1 MNSYLEGILAAMG
14 INILLAFSA
23 RAILATDR
31 LSLGNAGFMAIGAY
45 VSSYLTVNLGWDIYP
60 AIGMAA
66 LGAAAIGF
74 LVGLPVLR
82 LQGIYFVMGTLAFG
96 EVARTFFQNFEPTGG
111 AYGMRGMFGTT
122 LPMVYGFVALFL
134 VLFVVHGASRA
145 GYASDA
151 VHDDD
156 EAARS
161 IGINVVSVRL
171 FAFAWGAMIAGIAG
185 ALFAH
190 YALYIESGNFNF
202 LVSANAVLFVILGGV
217 QTVWGALLGAIIFSL
232 LPEALR
238 FLADWRLTAYGVIL
252 VLLMILRPEGLLT
265 RAGLRTAERILSGM
279 RTGAFSRVVGRLFGR
294 R

>member
-1 MNSYLEGILAAMG
+1 MNVYLEGVLAAMG
-14 INILLAFSA
+14 INILLALSA

-45 VSSYLTVNLGWDIYP
+45 VSSYLTVNLGWGLYP
-60 AIGMAA
+60 A
-66 LGAAAIGF
+66 LGVGGLAAAMVGL

-122 LPMVYGFVALFL
+122 LPMIYAFVTVFL
-134 VLFVVHGASRA
+134 ALFVVHGMSRA
-145 GYASDA
+145 GYAADA

-161 IGINVVSVRL
+161 IGINVVTVRL
-171 FAFAWGAMIAGIAG
+171 FAFAWGALIAGIAG

-217 QTVWGALLGAIIFSL
+217 QTVWGAVLGAVVFSL

-238 FLADWRLTAYGVIL
+238 FLADWRLSAYGLIL
-252 VLLMILRPEGLLT
+252 VALMILRPEGILT
-265 RAGLRTAERILSGM
+265 RALLRRAARLL
-279 RTGAFSRVVGRLFGR
+279 RSRA
-294 R
+294 

>member
-1 MNSYLEGILAAMG
+1 MNVYVEGVLAAMG
-14 INILLAFSA
+14 INILLALSA

-45 VSSYLTVNLGWDIYP
+45 VSSYLTVILGWGLYP
-60 AIGMAA
+60 ALGLGG
-66 LGAAAIGF
+66 LGAAAVGL

-122 LPMVYGFVALFL
+122 LPMIYAFVAVFL
-134 VLFVVHGASRA
+134 ALFVVHGMSRA

-161 IGINVVSVRL
+161 IGINVVTVRL
-171 FAFAWGAMIAGIAG
+171 FAFAWGALIAGVAG

-190 YALYIESGNFNF
+190 YALYIESGNFSF

-217 QTVWGALLGAIIFSL
+217 QTVWGAVLGAVVFSL

-238 FLADWRLTAYGVIL
+238 FLADWRLSAYGLIL
-252 VLLMILRPEGLLT
+252 VVLMILRPEGILT
-265 RAGLRTAERILSGM
+265 RALLRR
-279 RTGAFSRVVGRLFGR
+279 GARLFGR
-294 R
+294 KP

>member
-1 MNSYLEGILAAMG
+1 MNIYLEGVLAAMG
-14 INILLAFSA
+14 INILLALSA

-45 VSSYLTVNLGWDIYP
+45 VSAYLTVSLGWDLYP
-60 AIGMAA
+60 AIAVGGSA
-66 LGAAAIGF
+66 AAAIGL

-96 EVARTFFQNFEPTGG
+96 EVVRTFFQNFEPTGG

-122 LPMVYGFVALFL
+122 LTMIYVFVAAFL
-134 VLFVVHGASRA
+134 VLFLALGRSRL
-145 GYASDA
+145 GYVADA
-151 VHDDD
+151 LHDDD

-161 IGINVVSVRL
+161 IGINVDLLRL
-171 FAFAWGAMIAGIAG
+171 LAFAWGGLIAGIAG

-217 QTVWGALLGAIIFSL
+217 QTVWGAILGAVIFSL
-232 LPEALR
+232 LPEGLR
-238 FLADWRLTAYGVIL
+238 FLADWRLSAYGVIL
-252 VLLMILRPEGLLT
+252 VGLMILRPEGILT
-265 RAGLRTAERILSGM
+265 RAMLR
-279 RTGAFSRVVGRLFGR
+279 RLAGFFVR
-294 R
+294 KP